1 MSDSVEG
8 SVMGSP
14 VSESSAANTADTTN
28 ATDDTANTIDKTA
41 ADTGTGEATQ
51 DATNEAANGGEAST
65 QVSGTESSSEAA
77 LMPLSDDATPEE
89 MEAYQ
94 QRLNQFLG
102 VPDTADGYELPDGT
116 PDEVATVLR
125 NIAHTLN
132 VSPAV
137 LSREAPALLASIAEE
152 QQRAQ
157 DQLQATIRQADAALT
172 KAAGSNEAKQALLE
186 NGNRVLNNTP
196 GLRDELMQI
205 GALTPDNQ
213 VTTPVLAQ
221 VIGQLGKLT
230 NEGGLPEGREVT
242 RNPFKDGTAT
252 EQSRMLKENPDLA
265 RRLMDQANYKL

>member
-14 VSESSAANTADTTN
+14 ASVSSAANTTDTTN
-28 ATDDTANTIDKTA
+28 ATDTTNTADTTA
-41 ADTGTGEATQ
+41 VDTGTDEATQ

-65 QVSGTESSSEAA
+65 G

-89 MEAYQ
+89 VEAYQ
-94 QRLNQFLG
+94 QRLSQFLG
-102 VPDTADGYELPDGT
+102 VPESADGYELPDGT

>member
-14 VSESSAANTADTTN
+14 ASDSSAANTADTTN
-28 ATDDTANTIDKTA
+28 ATDTTNTADTTA
-41 ADTGTGEATQ
+41 VDTGTDEATQ
-51 DATNEAANGGEAST
+51 DAANEAANGGEAST
-65 QVSGTESSSEAA
+65 G

-89 MEAYQ
+89 VEAYQ

-102 VPDTADGYELPDGT
+102 VPDSADGYELPDGT

-132 VSPAV
+132 VSPTV
-137 LSREAPALLASIAEE
+137 LTREAPALLAGIAEE

-196 GLRDELMQI
+196 GLRDELIQI

-242 RNPFKDGTAT
+242 RNPFKDGTPT

-265 RRLMDQANYKL
+265 RRLMDQADYKL

>member
-1 MSDSVEG
+1 MSDTIEG

-14 VSESSAANTADTTN
+14 TSESSATDTTNTTDTADTT
-28 ATDDTANTIDKTA
+28 A
-41 ADTGTGEATQ
+41 ADTETGEATQ
-51 DATNEAANGGEAST
+51 STTGEAAKAGEAPT
-65 QVSGTESSSEAA
+65 G
-77 LMPLSDDATPEE
+77 LLPLSKDATPEE
-89 MEAYQ
+89 VEAYQ
-94 QRLNQFLG
+94 QRLSQFLG
-102 VPDTADGYELPDGT
+102 VPESADGYELPDGT

-137 LSREAPALLASIAEE
+137 LTREAPALLDHIAEE
-152 QQRAQ
+152 QQHAQ

-186 NGNRVLNNTP
+186 NGNRVLNSTP

-213 VTTPVLAQ
+213 VTTPILAQ

-242 RNPFKDGTAT
+242 RNPFKDGTPT
-252 EQSRMLKENPDLA
+252 EQSRMLRENPDLA
-265 RRLMDQANYKL
+265 RRLMEQANYKL

>member
-1 MSDSVEG
+1 MSDTIEG

-14 VSESSAANTADTTN
+14 ASDSSAAEAADTTNTTDTADTT
-28 ATDDTANTIDKTA
+28 A
-41 ADTGTGEATQ
+41 AETGTVEATQ
-51 DATNEAANGGEAST
+51 GTPNEATNGGKAST
-65 QVSGTESSSEAA
+65 EVAGPESSSEAA
-77 LMPLSDDATPEE
+77 LMPLSEDATPEE
-89 MEAYQ
+89 VEAYQ
-94 QRLNQFLG
+94 QRLSQFLG
-102 VPDTADGYELPDGT
+102 VPESADGYELPDGT

-137 LSREAPALLASIAEE
+137 LTREAPALLASIAEE

-186 NGNRVLNNTP
+186 NGNRVLNSTP

-213 VTTPVLAQ
+213 VTTPILAQ

-242 RNPFKDGTAT
+242 RNPFKDGTPT
-252 EQSRMLKENPDLA
+252 EQSRMLRENPDLA
-265 RRLMDQANYKL
+265 RRLMEQANYKL